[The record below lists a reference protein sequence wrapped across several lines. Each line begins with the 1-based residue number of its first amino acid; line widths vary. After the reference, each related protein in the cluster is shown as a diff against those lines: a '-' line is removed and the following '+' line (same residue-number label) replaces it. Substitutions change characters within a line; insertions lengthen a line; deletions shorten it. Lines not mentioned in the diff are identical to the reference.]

1 MDITILKSLLI
12 GILCIFII
20 MWIAK
25 DCDRKSHFQ

>member
-12 GILCIFII
+12 GLLCIFII

-25 DCDRKSHFQ
+25 DSDRRSHLQ